1 LSFLFQ
7 ICISSGLYY
16 EIQNNDIRMEMA
28 FHEAFKQLQA
38 QMLQA
43 PVAKEKSTGGYMEEG
58 RKMESSLGPWGTTND
73 FSTIAIKA
81 EAPAGRSQ
89 EWNVE

>member
-1 LSFLFQ
+1 
-7 ICISSGLYY
+7 
-16 EIQNNDIRMEMA
+16 
-28 FHEAFKQLQA
+28 
-38 QMLQA
+38 
-43 PVAKEKSTGGYMEEG
+43 MEEG